1 MDERSFSDP
10 PRCVRGACLLA
21 ASVASFGLLGALV
34 LAWHQQADPVWL
46 AATPDVLAEVAAC
59 EQARDRGQRTQC
71 KRALVLARTQQQPAA
86 VLASR

>member
-1 MDERSFSDP
+1 MDERTFSDP
-10 PRCVRGACLLA
+10 PRYVRGACLLA

-46 AATPDVLAEVAAC
+46 SATPDVLAEVAAC